1 MKYAFA
7 IKDGDFIINTF
18 SLFTANIFS
27 ALALISNFKLLY
39 DEELT
44 KNFISKQKS
53 SYKTKQRFFLSE
65 KPLLQQ
71 PVTGSTVKE
80 SPKQKKEEVKKPKI
94 KSDSFEDDILRPFEF
109 QPETEDVNIE
119 TLPEES
125 SGKLFSPKKKDTGK
139 TSDFF
144 DEEENEQMLFKDTLD
159 LHETRRETPARQ
171 KPSSPFPPSD
181 IKGDLQAIFEQY
193 SSLNAVK
200 KLTSTKIEK
209 KSLFQKRKQAE
220 NHATEIPRIESKDES
235 APIKEKEDEVIFDAT
250 YRQITEEEK
259 LAEIKE
265 ELKKQLKE
273 ELEQQALVKE
283 EEKNKEE
290 LNQSIQTLRNE
301 LKKELEEKLQEKL
314 ASEAEQEEATQK
326 LPEIKEELIK
336 SLKIEILESL
346 KEELKKEIIIP
357 EQKIQKEEPKIS
369 QEDIKKMAELL
380 RTLNNTVK
388 CTSTMFLDYSG
399 NLLVKGETDKRVIQ
413 EDSCKV
419 IGNLFSTINKNI
431 ASTNQGKLLHVL
443 LESEDGILALA
454 ESKSKIL
461 TMSTEGTGEGLS
473 AQILRAL
480 SDVEES

>member
-1 MKYAFA
+1 
-7 IKDGDFIINTF
+7 
-18 SLFTANIFS
+18 
-27 ALALISNFKLLY
+27 
-39 DEELT
+39 
-44 KNFISKQKS
+44 
-53 SYKTKQRFFLSE
+53 
-65 KPLLQQ
+65 
-71 PVTGSTVKE
+71 
-80 SPKQKKEEVKKPKI
+80 
-94 KSDSFEDDILRPFEF
+94 
-109 QPETEDVNIE
+109 
-119 TLPEES
+119 
-125 SGKLFSPKKKDTGK
+125 
-139 TSDFF
+139 
-144 DEEENEQMLFKDTLD
+144 MLFKDTLD
-159 LHETRRETPARQ
+159 LHETRRETSTQQ

-200 KLTSTKIEK
+200 KLTSTKVEK

-220 NHATEIPRIESKDES
+220 NHAAQIPKIESKEQPI
-235 APIKEKEDEVIFDAT
+235 PIKEKEDEVIFDAT

-290 LNQSIQTLRNE
+290 LSQSIQTLRNELKRELEEKLQEKLVSEAEQKEEEKNKEDFLNQSIQTLRNE

-314 ASEAEQEEATQK
+314 ASEAEKEEVAQK

-357 EQKIQKEEPKIS
+357 EQKIQKEEPKIN
-369 QEDIKKMAELL
+369 QEDIKKMSELL

-399 NLLVKGETDKRVIQ
+399 NLLVRGETDKRVIQ

-443 LESEDGILALA
+443 LESEDGTLALA
-454 ESKSKIL
+454 ELKSKML
-461 TMSTEGTGEGLS
+461 VMSTEGTGEGSS

-480 SDVEES
+480 SDLEGS